1 MLVSRPPP
9 LCRWISQTSG
19 QNAVTNGNGD
29 YPSAITYSSVPQQDT
44 PPDYFSFYSRR
55 NGELGLQLSDR
66 GNYNARCASN
76 SQWSQ
81 GSNWQQC
88 ASPRLSRPHPRP
100 SCAALSSPCIMPNR
114 SFALF
119 FPPSTP
125 FFSWAMTVIAAGP
138 KSGGT
143 DEVGTITVYVN
154 GVATCTGNMYA
165 GDYRDVARPYGYVG
179 LHADW

>member
-55 NGELGLQLSDR
+55 NGELGLQLTSA
-66 GNYNARCASN
+66 GNYNGRCASN

-88 ASPRLSRPHPRP
+88 VSPR
-100 SCAALSSPCIMPNR
+100 
-114 SFALF
+114 
-119 FPPSTP
+119 PP
-125 FFSWAMTVIAAGP
+125 
-138 KSGGT
+138 
-143 DEVGTITVYVN
+143 
-154 GVATCTGNMYA
+154 
-165 GDYRDVARPYGYVG
+165 
-179 LHADW
+179 